1 MASGTRVKYKHMKNL
16 IGLMV
21 MVVLVAGMYSCR
33 STKSIQT
40 AMSKK
45 DSVLIIVPD
54 SSSRNDSIRFMHDVY
69 QAVEKNRI
77 DFETFSAKV
86 KVDFEGSDGKKNDF
100 NAFIRLRKDS
110 LLWVSVNALLG
121 IEAFRVLI
129 TPDSVK
135 VLNKLDKVV
144 QLRSV
149 SYLKEIT
156 HLPFT
161 FMELQDL
168 IVGNPIYFDNNIVSY
183 KKEKDALSVVH
194 MGQIFKHLL
203 TLNPESMV
211 VQHSK
216 LDDVDPV
223 RARTADISYGDHE
236 TRDGKVF
243 STFRKI
249 TVAEKSKLDIE
260 MKFRQFDFNV
270 PLNFPFGIPKNYK
283 LQ

>member
-1 MASGTRVKYKHMKNL
+1 
-16 IGLMV
+16 
-21 MVVLVAGMYSCR
+21 
-33 STKSIQT
+33 
-40 AMSKK
+40 MSKK
-45 DSVLIIVPD
+45 DSARIIVPD
-54 SSSRNDSIRFMHDVY
+54 SSKTDSVKFMHEVY
-69 QAVEKNRI
+69 EAVQKNRI

-110 LLWVSVNALLG
+110 VLWVSVNALLG

-135 VLNKLDKVV
+135 VINKLDKVV

-161 FMELQDL
+161 FKELQDL
-168 IVGNPIYFDNNIVSY
+168 IVGNPIYFDGNIVSF
-183 KKEKDALSVVH
+183 KKDQGALSVVDI
-194 MGQIFKHLL
+194 GTIFKHLL
-203 TLNPESMV
+203 SLNPDNMI

-216 LDDVDPV
+216 LDDVDPS
-223 RARTADISYGDHE
+223 RARTADISYGDYE
-236 TRDGKVF
+236 TRDGKPF

-260 MKFRQFDFNV
+260 MKFKQFDFNV
-270 PLNFPFGIPKNYK
+270 PLNFPFTIAKNYK

>member
-1 MASGTRVKYKHMKNL
+1 MKNFL
-16 IGLMV
+16 GLACMI
-21 MVVLVAGMYSCR
+21 MVAGCMFSCR
-33 STKSIQT
+33 SAKTIQT

-45 DSVLIIVPD
+45 DSAQIITPD
-54 SSSRNDSIRFMHDVY
+54 SSSRKDSIKFMNNVY
-69 QAVEKNRI
+69 QAVQNNRI
-77 DFETFSAKV
+77 EFETFSAKV

-110 LLWVSVNALLG
+110 VLWVSINALLG

-135 VLNKLDKVV
+135 VLNKLDKVA

-156 HLPFT
+156 KLPFT
-161 FMELQDL
+161 FKELQDL
-168 IVGNPIYFDNNIVSY
+168 IIGNPIYFDNNIVSY
-183 KKEKDALSVVH
+183 KKDAEALSVVH
-194 MGQIFKHLL
+194 MGTLFKHLL
-203 TLNPESMV
+203 TLNPETMI

-216 LDDVDPV
+216 LDDVDPL
-223 RARTADISYGDHE
+223 RARTADISYGDYE
-236 TRDGKVF
+236 TRNGKPF
-243 STFRKI
+243 STYRKI
-249 TVAEKSKLDIE
+249 TVSEKSKLDIE
-260 MKFRQFDFNV
+260 MKFKQFDFNV

>member
-1 MASGTRVKYKHMKNL
+1 MKSLEWFIMA
-16 IGLMV
+16 I
-21 MVVLVAGMYSCR
+21 VLVGGIASCR

-45 DSVLIIVPD
+45 DSAKIIIPD
-54 SSSRNDSIRFMHDVY
+54 STSRKDSIKFIQNVY

-77 DFETFSAKV
+77 DFETFSAKI

-110 LLWVSVNALLG
+110 ILWVSINALLG

-156 HLPFT
+156 KIPFT
-161 FMELQDL
+161 FQELQDL
-168 IVGNPIYFDNNIVSY
+168 MLGNPIYFDNNIVSY
-183 KKEKDALSVVH
+183 KIENNAISVLH

-203 TLNPESMV
+203 TLNPDNMY

-216 LDDVDPV
+216 LDDVDPI
-223 RARTADISYGDHE
+223 RARTADISYGDYE
-236 TRDGKVF
+236 MRDEKPF

-260 MKFRQFDFNV
+260 MKFKQFDFNV

>member
-1 MASGTRVKYKHMKNL
+1 MKNL
-16 IGLMV
+16 PGLAFF
-21 MVVLVAGMYSCR
+21 LFAATTIFSCR

-45 DSVLIIVPD
+45 DSVQVVVPV
-54 SSSRNDSIRFMHDVY
+54 STGRNDSLKFIHNVY
-69 QAVEKNRI
+69 SGVQNNRI

-110 LLWVSVNALLG
+110 VMWVSVNALLG

-135 VLNKLDKVV
+135 VMNKLDKVI

-156 HLPFT
+156 KLPFT
-161 FMELQDL
+161 FRELQDL
-168 IVGNPIYFDNNIVSY
+168 VIGNPIYFDSNIVSY
-183 KKEKDALSVVH
+183 RKSPESLTILNVGDL
-194 MGQIFKHLL
+194 FKHLL
-203 TLNPESMV
+203 TLNPETMV

-216 LDDVDPV
+216 LDDVDPI
-223 RARTADISYGDHE
+223 RARTADISYGDYE
-236 TRDGKVF
+236 TRDGRPF

-249 TVAEKSKLDIE
+249 TVSEKSKLDIE
-260 MKFRQFDFNV
+260 MKFKQFDFNV
-270 PLNFPFGIPKNYK
+270 PLNFPFSIAKNYK

>member
-1 MASGTRVKYKHMKNL
+1 MKSFVSL
-16 IGLMV
+16 ACIVALMGMIG
-21 MVVLVAGMYSCR
+21 CR

-40 AMSKK
+40 AMAKK
-45 DSVLIIVPD
+45 DSVQVIIPD
-54 SSSRNDSIRFMHDVY
+54 STSKNDSIAFLHNAYDAI
-69 QAVEKNRI
+69 QKNRI

-110 LLWVSVNALLG
+110 VMWVSINALLG

-135 VLNKLDKVV
+135 VMNKLDKVV

-156 HLPFT
+156 KLPFT
-161 FMELQDL
+161 FKELQDL
-168 IVGNPIYFDNNIVSY
+168 IVGNPIYFDKNIVSY
-183 KKEKDALSVVH
+183 RKAPEALTILH
-194 MGQIFKHLL
+194 IGELFKHLI
-203 TLNPESMV
+203 TLNPETMV

-216 LDDVDPV
+216 LDDIDPS
-223 RARTADISYGDHE
+223 RARTADISYGDYE
-236 TRDGKVF
+236 TRDGKPF

-249 TVAEKSKLDIE
+249 TVSEKSKLDIE
-260 MKFRQFDFNV
+260 MKFKQFDFNV
-270 PLNFPFGIPKNYK
+270 PLNFPFSIAKNYK

>member
-1 MASGTRVKYKHMKNL
+1 MKNL
-16 IGLMV
+16 LRLGALLL
-21 MVVLVAGMYSCR
+21 LVASLYSCR

-45 DSVLIIVPD
+45 DSAQIITPD
-54 SSSRNDSIRFMHDVY
+54 SSRNDSLKFMHDIY

-110 LLWVSVNALLG
+110 ALWVSINALLG

-135 VLNKLDKVV
+135 VINKLDKVV

-156 HLPFT
+156 KLPFT
-161 FMELQDL
+161 FQELQDL
-168 IVGNPIYFDNNIVSY
+168 ILGNPIYFSDNIVSY
-183 KKEKDALSVVH
+183 KKDPTGLSVLH
-194 MGQIFKHLL
+194 MGTLFKHLL
-203 TLNPESMV
+203 TLNPENLI

-223 RARTADISYGDHE
+223 RARTADISYGDYE
-236 TRDGKVF
+236 TRDGKPF

-249 TVAEKSKLDIE
+249 TVSEKSKLDIE
-260 MKFRQFDFNV
+260 MKFKQFDFNV
-270 PLNFPFGIPKNYK
+270 PLNFPFSIAKNYK